1 MLVEFNRFD
10 VATKELVWED
20 PSAWLQRLGI
30 ACAGVVELIDS
41 DITTLTASAD
51 KVIRV
56 PGPEPY
62 LVNIELHSY
71 HDSGLARTLWYR
83 QVALDYRH
91 DLTVLT
97 VIVLLC
103 KEANSPHLTGTY
115 ERKVPDGF
123 QTNRYNYR
131 VVRLWQDDP
140 ELYLNSN
147 VTLVPL
153 APLADVS
160 PTDLPRLVQ
169 RMKDRIGHEPRPQA
183 AKLLTAAYLLMGL
196 RYEDELTNLLFEGI
210 EVMKQS
216 TTYQS
221 ILKEGRQEGRQEGES
236 LGRVHE
242 AQRILLLQG
251 TKRFGEPSEAT
262 AAALEEIQDVERLET
277 LGVRIL
283 EPAVVNW
290 NDLLSGS

>member
-1 MLVEFNRFD
+1 MEFNRFD

-30 ACAGVVELIDS
+30 ACDGAVELIDS

-56 PGPEPY
+56 LGPEPY

-71 HDSGLARTLWYR
+71 HDAGLARTLWYR

-115 ERKVPDGF
+115 ERHVPGGF
-123 QTNRYNYR
+123 QTNCYNYR

-140 ELYLNSN
+140 ELYLNSS

-153 APLADVS
+153 APLANVT
-160 PTDLPRLVQ
+160 PTELPSLIQ
-169 RMKDRIGHEPRPQA
+169 RMKERIGEQPRPQA
-183 AKLLTAAYLLMGL
+183 AKLITAAYLLLGL
-196 RYEDELTNLLFEGI
+196 RYEDDFANQLFEGI
-210 EVMKQS
+210 EVMKES

-221 ILKEGRQEGRQEGES
+221 ILERGSAGRPTGRTTRRPA
-236 LGRVHE
+236 GRPARRPARRPAGRPAGRRE
-242 AQRILLLQG
+242 PGPSQR
-251 TKRFGEPSEAT
+251 S
-262 AAALEEIQDVERLET
+262 
-277 LGVRIL
+277 
-283 EPAVVNW
+283 
-290 NDLLSGS
+290 